1 MHMFVVIKI
10 GTPQKK
16 KPWSHLQ
23 RLQAYG
29 ERETASGIGHAEP
42 SPALYAHVML
52 DDRVNGK
59 YSDAVRKSRPR
70 RARLDSTSI

>member
-1 MHMFVVIKI
+1 MFVVIKI
-10 GTPQKK
+10 GTPQNENLGATYKGFK
-16 KPWSHLQ
+16 HVE
-23 RLQAYG
+23 R
-29 ERETASGIGHAEP
+29 ERETTSGIGHAEP

-59 YSDAVRKSRPR
+59 YSDAVRKSRLR